1 MARTV
6 VLGCGGSLP
15 PRTVGNDTLA
25 GSLGVDAEGIAR
37 RTGVTTR
44 HWVEP
49 GVGPSDLAREASERA
64 LAQAGLAASDV
75 DFIVFAT
82 MTPDI
87 AFPGSGC
94 LLQRKLGPSTTPALD
109 VRAQCAGFVFALVTA
124 DRLLQAGM
132 AQRVL
137 VAGGD
142 VHSTALD
149 VSPRGATATPWFGDG
164 AGVVLLGRGGDTGGE
179 PGLLAQ
185 VLHSDP
191 DRYQRFWC
199 EFPSSRNYP
208 ARMELSHLHEGR
220 HYYVVDAEGLAEQ
233 AERTLVETIAHLLA
247 QAGVG
252 PDAPAL
258 TIVHYLDPRVARR
271 AAARAGI
278 AEGRV
283 VAPAEVFGHVAAGGI
298 PIALAQAI
306 DAGRVGRGD
315 LVCCVAF
322 GAGLCWG
329 GALLRL

>member
-15 PRTVGNDTLA
+15 PRTVGNDALA
-25 GSLGVDAEGIAR
+25 GPLGVDAATLAA

-49 GVGPSDLAREASERA
+49 GIGPSDLAREATVTA
-64 LAQAGLAASDV
+64 LAEAGLTTADV

-94 LLQRKLGPSTTPALD
+94 FLQRKLGAGTTPALD
-109 VRAQCAGFVFALVTA
+109 VRAQCAGFLFALVTA
-124 DRLLQAGM
+124 DRLIQAGM

-137 VAGGD
+137 VAGGE

-149 VSPRGATATPWFGDG
+149 CSPRGAGATPYFGDG
-164 AGVVLLGRGGDTGGE
+164 AGVVLLGRGET
-179 PGLLAQ
+179 PGLIASA
-185 VLHSDP
+185 LHSDP

-208 ARMELSHLHEGR
+208 ARMERSHLHEGR

-233 AERTLVETIAHLLA
+233 AETTLAASITDVLA

-252 PDAPAL
+252 PEAPAL

-271 AAARAGI
+271 AAARAGL
-278 AEGRV
+278 ADARV
-283 VAPAEVFGHVAAGGI
+283 VAPAETFGHVAGGGI
-298 PIALAQAI
+298 PIALAQAVE
-306 DAGRVGRGD
+306 AGRVGRGD

-329 GALLRL
+329 AALLGL

>member
-15 PRTVGNDTLA
+15 ARTVGNDELA
-25 GSLGVDAEGIAR
+25 GPLGVDAVTLGT

-49 GVGPSDLAREASERA
+49 GIGPSDLAREATDVA
-64 LAQAGLAASDV
+64 LAQAGVGTDAV

-87 AFPGSGC
+87 AFPGAGC
-94 LLQRKLGPSTTPALD
+94 FLQRKLGVSTTPALD
-109 VRAQCAGFVFALVTA
+109 VRAQCAGFLFALVTA
-124 DRLLQAGM
+124 DRFLQAGM
-132 AQRVL
+132 AKRVL
-137 VAGGD
+137 VAGGE
-142 VHSTALD
+142 VHSTALAL
-149 VSPRGATATPWFGDG
+149 SPEHGSATPYFGDG
-164 AGVVLLGRGGDTGGE
+164 AGVVLLGLGDE
-179 PGLLAQ
+179 PGLVASTIS
-185 VLHSDP
+185 SDP

-199 EFPSSRNYP
+199 EFPSSRHYP
-208 ARMELSHLHEGR
+208 ARMELRHLREGR
-220 HYYVVDAEGLAEQ
+220 HYYVVDADALAEQ
-233 AERTLVETIAHLLA
+233 AETTLAATIGEVLA
-247 QAGVG
+247 KAGVG
-252 PDAPAL
+252 ADAPAL

-278 AEGRV
+278 ADERV
-283 VAPAEVFGHVAAGGI
+283 VAPAEVFGHVAGGGI
-298 PIALAQAI
+298 PIALAQAVA
-306 DAGRVGRGD
+306 AGRVGRGD